1 MDDAA
6 IICRC
11 EDLTLEDIRDW
22 IQRGYTSLDEIKRVT
37 RCGMGQCQGRTCRP
51 LLMQELAKSTGQN
64 IAQMHMSTYRPPL
77 EPMKIRA
84 ILAHKEDEEA

>member
-1 MDDAA
+1 MDDAT

-11 EDLTLEDIRDW
+11 EDLTVEDIRDW

-51 LLMQELAKSTGQN
+51 LVMQEISRQTCHRIEDMQ
-64 IAQMHMSTYRPPL
+64 MSTFRPPL
-77 EPMKIRA
+77 EPMRIQA
-84 ILAHKEDEEA
+84 ILEHSENE